1 MSAMGCI
8 AETPGDLF
16 ENTTITTRIYDL
28 CSPSL
33 R

>member
-1 MSAMGCI
+1 MLAIGFI